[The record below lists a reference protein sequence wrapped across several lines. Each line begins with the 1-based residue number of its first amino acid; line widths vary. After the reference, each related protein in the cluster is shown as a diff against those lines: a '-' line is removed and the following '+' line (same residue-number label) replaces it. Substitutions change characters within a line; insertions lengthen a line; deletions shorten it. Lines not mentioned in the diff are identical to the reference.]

1 MDALS
6 GFNLRGAAP
15 LNEIAMLLG
24 YPGKLGMDGSMVW
37 DTWLEGGIREIRD
50 YCETD
55 VLNTYLVYL
64 RWEQVRGNLSQVREQ
79 EEIDRVR
86 DFLASSD
93 KAHFQEFLTAWSD
106 S

>member
-1 MDALS
+1 
-6 GFNLRGAAP
+6 
-15 LNEIAMLLG
+15 MLLG
-24 YPGKLGMDGSMVW
+24 FPGKLGMDGSMVW

-64 RWEQVRGNLSQVREQ
+64 RWEQVRGNLSSSQ
-79 EEIDRVR
+79 ERAEIDRVR
-86 DFLASSD
+86 AFLASSD
-93 KAHFQEFLTAWSD
+93 KPHFQEFLAAWSD